1 MTTNMLKR
9 LAAATAVAFV
19 SLGATVAPSQAAA
32 VSRSFNVS
40 NLTGS
45 LAGNSYQ
52 GSFSYD
58 ADLTSIT
65 EGAPVTSFSFNFPGF
80 GGTVSPSQSNRTPD
94 QLFGTYPSETYGSY
108 AYVTDTPGDYLNLAY
123 LPTSG
128 SSFSFGQ
135 NLSAF
140 NPPLNFTY
148 GTADPTTGASSVLG
162 GGQVTYSA
170 ASAVP
175 EPSFALLD
183 TLALGALGAGWQLK
197 RQMRNSCK

>member
-1 MTTNMLKR
+1 MMTNMQKR
-9 LAAATAVAFV
+9 FAASTVVAFV
-19 SLGATVAPSQAAA
+19 SLAATVAPSQAAV

-40 NLTGS
+40 NLSGS

-58 ADLTSIT
+58 DSLTSTT

-80 GGTVSPSQSNRTPD
+80 GGTLSPSQSNQTPD

-108 AYVTDTPGDYLNLAY
+108 AYVTDTPDDYLTLAY

-128 SSFSFGQ
+128 SSFSLGQ

-140 NPPLNFTY
+140 NSPSNFTY
-148 GTADPTTGASSVLG
+148 GTTDPTTGVSSVLG
-162 GGQVTYSA
+162 GGQITYSA
-170 ASAVP
+170 AEAVP
-175 EPSFALLD
+175 EPSNYLGTVVIGALLSV
-183 TLALGALGAGWQLK
+183 ALL
-197 RQMRNSCK
+197 RQKKFQG

>member
-1 MTTNMLKR
+1 MTTNRLKR
-9 LAAATAVAFV
+9 FTAATAVTFV
-19 SLGATVAPSQAAA
+19 SLGATVAPSQAAT

-58 ADLTSIT
+58 DSLTSTT

-80 GGTVSPSQSNRTPD
+80 GSTISPSQSNKTPD

-108 AYVTDTPGDYLNLAY
+108 AYVTDTPGDYLTLAY

-140 NPPLNFTY
+140 NSPLNFTY
-148 GTADPTTGASSVLG
+148 GTTDPTTGTSSELG
-162 GGQVTYSA
+162 GGQITYSA
-170 ASAVP
+170 TTPVP
-175 EPSFALLD
+175 EPSTALMPVVIC
-183 TLALGALGAGWQLK
+183 TFLGGVWLRK
-197 RQMRNSCK
+197 RIQG

>member
-1 MTTNMLKR
+1 MKTNMPKR
-9 LAAATAVAFV
+9 FAASTVVAFV
-19 SLGATVAPSQAAA
+19 SLAATVAPSQAAV
-32 VSRSFNVS
+32 VSRAFNVS

-58 ADLTSIT
+58 DSLTSTT
-65 EGAPVTSFSFNFPGF
+65 EGTPVNSFSFNFPGF
-80 GGTVSPSQSNRTPD
+80 GGTLSPSQSNQTPD

-108 AYVTDTPGDYLNLAY
+108 AYVTDTPGDYLTLAY

-140 NPPLNFTY
+140 NSPSNFTY
-148 GTADPTTGASSVLG
+148 GTTTPTTDVSSALG
-162 GGQVTYSA
+162 GGQITYSA
-170 ASAVP
+170 TEAVP
-175 EPSFALLD
+175 EPSTYLGTVVIAALLGV
-183 TLALGALGAGWQLK
+183 ALLRRKKFQG
-197 RQMRNSCK
+197 

>member
-9 LAAATAVAFV
+9 FAASTAVAIG
-19 SLGATVAPSQAAA
+19 SLAATVASSQAAV

-58 ADLTSIT
+58 DSLTSAT
-65 EGAPVTSFSFNFPGF
+65 EGAPVTSFSFNLPGF
-80 GGTVSPSQSNRTPD
+80 GGNLSPSQSQEAPE

-108 AYVTDTPGDYLNLAY
+108 AFVTDTPGDYLTLAY

-140 NPPLNFTY
+140 NSPLNFTY
-148 GTADPTTGASSVLG
+148 GTTDPTTGVSSVVG
-162 GGQVTYSA
+162 GGQITYSA
-170 ASAVP
+170 ATAAVP
-175 EPSFALLD
+175 EPSTNLGTVVAGVLLG
-183 TLALGALGAGWQLK
+183 GAWLRK
-197 RQMRNSCK
+197 KKF